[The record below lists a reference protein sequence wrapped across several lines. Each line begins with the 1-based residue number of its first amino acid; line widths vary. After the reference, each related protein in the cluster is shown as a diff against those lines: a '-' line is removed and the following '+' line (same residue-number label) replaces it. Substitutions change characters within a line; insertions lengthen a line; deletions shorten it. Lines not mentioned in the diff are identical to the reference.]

1 MNMLLKDIRYALR
14 QLCRSPGFTL
24 TVVIT
29 LALGIGALTTV
40 ATWTNA
46 VLFSPWPH
54 VEAPRQLRFVSATV
68 LGGQGYS
75 LHYDQYGYV
84 RDQGRSWQDSAAFAW
99 AKVNLTAPDAPP
111 QAIPVGMVS
120 ASYFSFLGLRPQAG
134 HFFNPHADDRAFGVN
149 DEVVLSDRLWRMQ
162 FAANPGIIGRTIEIN
177 RHIFTVVGVAP
188 QEFSGIFGGMEENA
202 WLPLSSLGDLSA
214 EAGPDP
220 LKHYGLQVA
229 VRMRPG
235 VSDASVAAE
244 LHTLAHS
251 FALQQHDSSYNGW
264 DLNLDDSAHFE
275 RGMFAMVGQML
286 PVLLVASV
294 LLMILVCMN
303 IASLLAQN
311 AARRQREIA
320 IRTALGASPRR
331 IAAQIFLETG
341 LLAMLGGVCGWV
353 MSALM
358 SRALYLL
365 LASFGPTL
373 AFNLRA
379 DLSIVLF
386 VAGVVLA
393 VTLVCGMLPVRQS
406 MRSSQREALHR
417 GSTAVTG
424 VSGRRLGRRILLGLQ
439 LAICFVVLVCCGLLT
454 RSALN
459 TLHRDPGFNRANCL
473 TAEVDFARSGYKGEQ
488 AQAFRG
494 ALIERLRAMP
504 GVTGATFT
512 SHLPMGDNGAG
523 NTQEFGVS
531 GYVPA
536 KNEDME
542 VVTDFEGPDFFR
554 TMGIALNRG
563 RDFSTGDTAES
574 TPVAIVNEAMARH
587 YWPNGDAIGHSIEFR
602 KKAWQVVGVV
612 PNYAYHDPQDT
623 DPSPVLFLPM
633 AQTGFASYTI
643 FALRSRSDA
652 GALALQ
658 LRQAVSSL
666 DSALPV
672 ENVRTLEDVS
682 SMMYQFSRIR
692 AELLGVYALSSLFV
706 AMMGLYAVIA
716 FTVVERQREFGL
728 RMALGSTRAA
738 IFRLVLAGS
747 TSIAAIGLVIG
758 GAASIAAVRLLRS
771 MLFGVAPFDPVSF
784 GAAVVALLFVL
795 LAAGFIPARRAAS
808 IEPMQALRSE

>member
-424 VSGRRLGRRILLGLQ
+424 VSGRRLGRRILPRAATGHM
-439 LAICFVVLVCCGLLT
+439 FCGLGVLRT
-454 RSALN
+454 AYAQRPEHAASRSRLQPRQ
-459 TLHRDPGFNRANCL
+459 LPHRRGRLCAFRLQGRAGAGVSRRSYRTPPRN
-473 TAEVDFARSGYKGEQ
+473 ARSHWSDVHLPPAHGRQ
-488 AQAFRG
+488 RRG
-494 ALIERLRAMP
+494 QYAGVRRFRLRAR
-504 GVTGATFT
+504 
-512 SHLPMGDNGAG
+512 
-523 NTQEFGVS
+523 QERRYGS
-531 GYVPA
+531 
-536 KNEDME
+536 
-542 VVTDFEGPDFFR
+542 
-554 TMGIALNRG
+554 
-563 RDFSTGDTAES
+563 RD
-574 TPVAIVNEAMARH
+574 
-587 YWPNGDAIGHSIEFR
+587 
-602 KKAWQVVGVV
+602 
-612 PNYAYHDPQDT
+612 
-623 DPSPVLFLPM
+623 
-633 AQTGFASYTI
+633 
-643 FALRSRSDA
+643 
-652 GALALQ
+652 
-658 LRQAVSSL
+658 
-666 DSALPV
+666 
-672 ENVRTLEDVS
+672 
-682 SMMYQFSRIR
+682 
-692 AELLGVYALSSLFV
+692 
-706 AMMGLYAVIA
+706 
-716 FTVVERQREFGL
+716 GL
-728 RMALGSTRAA
+728 RGPRLFPHHGHRAQPRTRLQH
-738 IFRLVLAGS
+738 R
-747 TSIAAIGLVIG
+747 
-758 GAASIAAVRLLRS
+758 
-771 MLFGVAPFDPVSF
+771 
-784 GAAVVALLFVL
+784 
-795 LAAGFIPARRAAS
+795 
-808 IEPMQALRSE
+808 

>member
-1 MNMLLKDIRYALR
+1 MLLQDIRYALR
-14 QLCRSPGFTL
+14 QLRKSPGFTL
-24 TVVIT
+24 TAVLT

-68 LGGQGYS
+68 LGSQGYS
-75 LHYDQYGYV
+75 VHYDQYDFV
-84 RDQGRSWQDSAAFAW
+84 RGQGRSWEGTAAFAW
-99 AKVNLTAPDAPP
+99 GKANLTTPDAPP

-120 ASYFSFLGLRPQAG
+120 ASYFSLLGLRPQAG
-134 HFFNPHADDRAFGVN
+134 RFFNPHANDRAFGAN
-149 DEVVLSDRLWRMQ
+149 NEVVLSDQLWRMQ
-162 FAANPGIIGRTIEIN
+162 FGANPAIVGRTIEIN
-177 RHIFTVVGVAP
+177 RRAFTVIGVAP
-188 QEFSGIFGGMEENA
+188 RDFSGIFGGMEENA

-214 EAGPDP
+214 DSGPDP
-220 LKHYGLQVA
+220 LKHFGLQVA

-235 VSDASVAAE
+235 ISDATAAAE

-251 FALQQHDSSYNGW
+251 FSLLQNDKTYSGW
-264 DLNLDDSAHFE
+264 DLNLNDSAHFE
-275 RGMFAMVGQML
+275 RGMFSMVGEML
-286 PVLLVASV
+286 PILAVASV

-311 AARRQREIA
+311 AARRQREVA
-320 IRTALGASPRR
+320 IRTALGASPKR

-341 LLAMLGGVCGWV
+341 LLAMLGGMCGWG
-353 MSALM
+353 MSVLM
-358 SRALYLL
+358 SRSLYLL
-365 LASFGPTL
+365 LASFGPAL
-373 AFNLRA
+373 AFNLRT
-379 DLSIVLF
+379 DLRIVLF
-386 VAGVVLA
+386 IVAIVLA
-393 VTLVCGMLPVRQS
+393 VTLVCGMLPLRQS
-406 MRSSQREALHR
+406 LRSSQREALHR
-417 GSTAVTG
+417 GSNSVTG

-439 LAICFVVLVCCGLLT
+439 LAICFVVLVCSGLLT
-454 RSALN
+454 RTALN
-459 TLHRDPGFNRANCL
+459 VFNRDPGFNRANCI

-494 ALIERLRAMP
+494 ALLDRLRVLP

-512 SHLPMGDNGAG
+512 SHLPMGDNGSG
-523 NTQEFGVS
+523 NTQEFGVP
-531 GYVPA
+531 GYVPG

-554 TMGIALNRG
+554 TMGIAIDRG
-563 RDFSTGDTAES
+563 RDFSTSDTTES
-574 TPVAIVNEAMARH
+574 APVAIVNEAMARH

-612 PNYAYHDPQDT
+612 PNYAYHNPQDT
-623 DPSPVLFLPM
+623 DPFPVLYMPIT
-633 AQTGFASYTI
+633 QTGFASYTI
-643 FALRSRSDA
+643 FAVRTRNDA
-652 GALALQ
+652 GALEQQ

-666 DSALPV
+666 DGALPV
-672 ENVRTLEDVS
+672 ENVRTLEDVT
-682 SMMYQFSRIR
+682 SMMYLFSRIP

-716 FTVVERQREFGL
+716 FTVVERHREFGL

-738 IFRLVLAGS
+738 IFRLVLAGNA
-747 TSIAAIGLVIG
+747 SIAAIGLVIG

-784 GAAVVALLFVL
+784 VAAAVALL
-795 LAAGFIPARRAAS
+795 LALFASGFIPARRAAS